1 MKQRANARSR
11 ASRRSSGSS
20 GQTPSVEGRESSRQ
34 SEQSRRSPRKRK
46 RRRSNYDGGED
57 ESFAVLFVKVGV
69 CVFFAGLALWHGVVK
84 HFIGPVGGGA
94 GSGDDAT
101 YDYVDDD
108 GGTGGGV
115 TAGLGVRGGGGM
127 APPTDRPTTPPPTP
141 RPTLPPFPIFDIE
154 EDSVDDNLGLGA
166 LLDQLGKSE
175 DHDGHSPSSSI
186 QSRVRTKAS
195 ALRKEFIDLFG
206 GENAARYILQTSTST
221 FESAMHEQEGTIDR
235 SIQVPLAVRRLAE
248 RLIASKTAERPFKM
262 AFGGYSVTAGR
273 GNRFEQSYPFVIQ
286 RLLEGPIK
294 DLGIPDLVVR
304 NAALGGAPSFPY
316 GWCLENFLGV
326 DPDVVS
332 WGFAMNEANVGGGI
346 TEGLEGY
353 LRRAVVM
360 KNSPMLLVEDAHT
373 ALPRRQMLQYYAD
386 HGVGLDTLVVHSKP
400 ASEPFVALNDGIK
413 PPGFMDW
420 RRFGAPPGAP
430 GQAPHHPAAKE
441 HEFIAWIIAL
451 HFLSAI
457 ELASICLEE
466 NATFCQATM
475 QNKDAVGETSAETIL
490 PPPTMSIRNTTQMS
504 PQLYSLLYGSPKRSD
519 DASSTWNMNKASCYT
534 TFQPSLTGNLEDLV
548 VRGVA
553 KNTQGLDIMLPKGS
567 HFYHQGWVLD
577 LGDSEKRAKR
587 KLARYGGLGF
597 VDSKQALYGVNASGP
612 LELFIPLDE
621 PSADI
626 VVVCEVNEFR
636 GENECNMER
645 DLAFVLGGTPVKP
658 ELMMSFGSASY
669 LGKPICCELPIPP
682 GITGS
687 RSTTRGKENRLGI
700 SLKISVQ
707 STRVTTK
714 DGACSISHVVVGS
727 RPT

>member
-11 ASRRSSGSS
+11 TSRPSSGSS
-20 GQTPSVEGRESSRQ
+20 GQTPSAESRQRAANTRTRQ
-34 SEQSRRSPRKRK
+34 SEQSRRSPGKRK
-46 RRRSNYDGGED
+46 RRRSKCDDEED

-69 CVFFAGLALWHGVVK
+69 FVFFAGLALWHGFVK
-84 HFIGPVGGGA
+84 HFIGAGV
-94 GSGDDAT
+94 GSGENA
-101 YDYVDDD
+101 YDYADDD
-108 GGTGGGV
+108 GGTGVGA
-115 TAGLGVRGGGGM
+115 TAGLGVRGAGAM
-127 APPTDRPTTPPPTP
+127 TPPPTDRPTTPPPTP
-141 RPTLPPFPIFDIE
+141 RPTLPPFPMFDIE
-154 EDSVDDNLGLGA
+154 EDSVDDNIGLAA
-166 LLDQLGKSE
+166 LIDQIGKRE
-175 DHDGHSPSSSI
+175 NAHANSSSI
-186 QSRVRTKAS
+186 QSRVKTKAS
-195 ALRKEFIDLFG
+195 ALRKEFIDRYG
-206 GENAARYILQTSTST
+206 GENAARYILQTSIST
-221 FESAMHEQEGTIDR
+221 FASAKHDDGEGNNDG

-248 RLIASKTAERPFKM
+248 RLITSKTSKRPFKM

-304 NAALGGAPSFPY
+304 NAGLGGAPSFPY
-316 GWCLENFLGV
+316 GWCLENFLG
-326 DPDVVS
+326 DDADVVS

-346 TEGLEGY
+346 AEGLEAY

-400 ASEPFVALNDGIK
+400 ASEPFVALNEGIK
-413 PPGFMDW
+413 PEGFVEW

-441 HEFIAWIIAL
+441 HEFIGWIVAL
-451 HFLSAI
+451 HFLGAI
-457 ELASICLEE
+457 ELASMCLEE
-466 NATFCQATM
+466 NATLCQVAM
-475 QNKDAVGETSAETIL
+475 QNEDAIGETSAEMAL
-490 PPPTMSIRNTTQMS
+490 PPPTMSLRNTTHLS

-519 DASSTWNMNKASCYT
+519 DASSKWVMNKASCST
-534 TFQPSLTGNLEDLV
+534 TFQPSLTGNLEDRV

-577 LGDSEKRAKR
+577 LGDSEKKAKR

-597 VDSKQALYGVNASGP
+597 VDSKQALYGVNASGT
-612 LELFIPLDE
+612 LELFIPLDD
-621 PSADI
+621 PSVDI
-626 VVVCEVNEFR
+626 VVVCGVNELR
-636 GENECNMER
+636 GENECKMER
-645 DLAFVLGGTPVKP
+645 DVAFVLGGTPVNP
-658 ELMMSFGSASY
+658 ELISFGSASY
-669 LGKPICCELPIPP
+669 LGKSICCELPIPP
-682 GITGS
+682 DIIGSS
-687 RSTTRGKENRLGI
+687 RSAIQEEKNRMGI

-714 DGACSISHVVVGS
+714 DGACSISHVVVG
-727 RPT
+727 

>member
-1 MKQRANARSR
+1 M
-11 ASRRSSGSS
+11 
-20 GQTPSVEGRESSRQ
+20 
-34 SEQSRRSPRKRK
+34 
-46 RRRSNYDGGED
+46 
-57 ESFAVLFVKVGV
+57 
-69 CVFFAGLALWHGVVK
+69 CVFFSGLVLWHGVVR
-84 HFIGPVGGGA
+84 HFVGPVGAGA

-101 YDYVDDD
+101 YDYADDD

-127 APPTDRPTTPPPTP
+127 TPPTGSPTTPPPTP

-154 EDSVDDNLGLGA
+154 EDSVDDNLGLAA
-166 LLDQLGKSE
+166 LLDQIGKRESV
-175 DHDGHSPSSSI
+175 DADSSSI
-186 QSRVRTKAS
+186 QSRVRSNAS
-195 ALRKEFIDLFG
+195 ALRKEFVDRYG
-206 GENAARYILQTSTST
+206 GENAARYILQTSIST
-221 FESAMHEQEGTIDR
+221 FASANHDDGGGNNDGSNQL
-235 SIQVPLAVRRLAE
+235 PLAVRRLAE
-248 RLIASKTAERPFKM
+248 RLVASRTSKRPFKM

-316 GWCLENFLGV
+316 GWCLENFLGG
-326 DPDVVS
+326 DADVVS
-332 WGFAMNEANVGGGI
+332 WGFAMNEANVEGGI

-400 ASEPFVALNDGIK
+400 ASEPFVALNEGIK
-413 PPGFMDW
+413 PPGFVDW
-420 RRFGAPPGAP
+420 RSFGAPPGAP

-441 HEFIAWIIAL
+441 HEFIGWIIAL

-457 ELASICLEE
+457 ELASVCLEE
-466 NATFCQATM
+466 NATLCQVAM
-475 QNKDAVGETSAETIL
+475 QNEDAIGETSAEIAL
-490 PPPTMSIRNTTQMS
+490 PPPTMSLRNTTHLS
-504 PQLYSLLYGSPKRSD
+504 PRLYSLLYGSPKRSD
-519 DASSTWNMNKASCYT
+519 DASSKWNMNKASCYT
-534 TFQPSLTGNLEDLV
+534 AFQPSLTGNLEDLV

-577 LGDSEKRAKR
+577 LGDSEKKAKR

-597 VDSKQALYGVNASGP
+597 QDSKQALYGVNASGA
-612 LELFIPLDE
+612 LELFLPLDE
-621 PSADI
+621 PSVDI
-626 VVVCEVNEFR
+626 VVVCEVNELR
-636 GENECNMER
+636 GENECKMER
-645 DLAFVLGGTPVKP
+645 DVAFILGGTPVNP
-658 ELMMSFGSASY
+658 ELMSFGSASY
-669 LGKPICCELPIPP
+669 LGKPVCCELPIPP
-682 GITGS
+682 DIPVTGS
-687 RSTTRGKENRLGI
+687 RSAIQGEKNRLGI

-714 DGACSISHVVVGS
+714 DGACSVSHVVVGS